1 VGRDKKMRLNKY
13 VVATIVCIINI
24 SSTIY
29 SITFDQDYGARALGL
44 AGSYTSMAD
53 NVDSIMWNA
62 AGLSKIENQEISFM
76 YGKPY
81 ANFSDVSLSYQY
93 LSYAR
98 YISKLRGG
106 IGIAWASFNDSDA
119 YKQEIIAVGIG
130 RMLNPA
136 KHFAAGVTIK
146 YLGHKYNF
154 DYLSADDP
162 ARAYGDNKY
171 AVGIDAGVLYNL
183 KPNIRLGAA
192 IRNINSPDI
201 GIMSSDVIPTEIRIG
216 INAILFS
223 KFKFE
228 ELVPVA
234 ELVMVNDKTTFSLG
248 IEGSLMKK
256 SLFLRAGFNDYE
268 TTLGFGWYKNFKN
281 FVLKIDYT
289 YSMSTQMEDTGGSH
303 KISMG
308 IKM

>member
-1 VGRDKKMRLNKY
+1 MSLNKKY
-13 VVATIVCIINI
+13 IVATIFCIAVINSI
-24 SSTIY
+24 IY
-29 SITFDQDYGARALGL
+29 GIIFEQDYGARAAGL
-44 AGSYTSMAD
+44 AGSYTSISD

-62 AGLSKIENQEISFM
+62 AGLSKIENQEFSFM
-76 YGKPY
+76 YAKPY
-81 ANFSDVSLSYQY
+81 SAFSDVDLSYQY

-98 YISKLRGG
+98 YVPQLRGG
-106 IGIAWASFNDSDA
+106 IGIAWANFTNSDI
-119 YKQEIIAVGIG
+119 YKQEIICVGIG
-130 RMLNPA
+130 RMLNPV

-154 DYLSADDP
+154 DYLSSDDP

-171 AVGIDAGVLYNL
+171 AVGIDVGILYNL

-201 GIMSSDVIPTEIRIG
+201 GIMSSDVIPLEIRIG
-216 INAILFS
+216 VNAVLFS
-223 KFKFE
+223 KLKFE

-234 ELVMVNDKTTFSLG
+234 ELVMVNDKTTFSFG
-248 IEGSLMKK
+248 AEGSLMKK
-256 SLFLRAGFNDYE
+256 SLFLRLGFNDYE

-289 YSMSTQMEDTGGSH
+289 YSMPTQIESSGGSH
-303 KISMG
+303 KISTS
-308 IKM
+308 IKI